1 MSVVEKPKTA
11 TSVAKVIERKRSE
24 TVRFPITSESTE
36 SFEDAITRG
45 ILKAGETVTDIKGA
59 WVNGQQVKV
68 EDGKVVGFRVDL
80 KVTFVVH

>member
-11 TSVAKVIERKRSE
+11 TSVAKVIE
-24 TVRFPITSESTE
+24 ITSESTE

-45 ILKAGETVTDIKGA
+45 VRKAGETVTDIKGA

-68 EDGKVVGFRVDL
+68 EDAKVVGFRVDL

>member
-1 MSVVEKPKTA
+1 MSEVEKTKTA
-11 TSVAKVIERKRSE
+11 TSVAKVIE
-24 TVRFPITSESTE
+24 ITSESTK
-36 SFEDAITRG
+36 SFEDAIARG
-45 ILKAGETVTDIKGA
+45 IQKTAETVTDIKGA